1 MKFFPGYEI
10 WVGDFRPRKEEAPNI
25 AKSSKVWYNLFMAN
39 KKALKTIEKTKLEH
53 RKTVAKSVAGKI
65 VTEAKAVKKQTADN
79 DNAWKEILDEHYFPK
94 FLQFYFPNTFR
105 MIDFGKPIEFLDKE
119 FQKIG
124 RDSAVGNKRVDKLV
138 KVFLKN
144 DQEKWILI
152 HVEIQGGE
160 DDDFAH
166 RLYVYHYRIHDR
178 YHKDVITLV
187 ILTDGNK
194 KFRPEKY
201 EVKYADTSITLRFGT
216 VKLLDYKP
224 EIAELEKNKNPFA
237 VITLAYLRL
246 IESKNDDAKKY
257 FWKRTL
263 IKSLYSKGYTQEN
276 IRQLYKFIDWIVTL
290 PKEMEE
296 KLVYE
301 IKDSEEEQNMPIVT
315 NMEKIAKIEMAMKM
329 LEKSMDIKT
338 IAEITG
344 LPEAEIKRLKATL
357 KKAA

>member
-1 MKFFPGYEI
+1 MK
-10 WVGDFRPRKEEAPNI
+10 
-25 AKSSKVWYNLFMAN
+25 
-39 KKALKTIEKTKLEH
+39 KKPTKTIEKTKPEH
-53 RKTVAKSVAGKI
+53 RKTAV
-65 VTEAKAVKKQTADN
+65 KAVAVKIATKAKVLKKQTADN

-94 FLQFYFPNTFR
+94 FLQFYFPDTFR
-105 MIDFGKPIEFLDKE
+105 IIDFGKPIEFLDKE

-124 RDSAVGNKRVDKLV
+124 RESAVGNKRVDKLV

-144 DQEKWILI
+144 GQEKWILI

-224 EIAELEKNKNPFA
+224 EIAELEESDNPFA
-237 VITLAYLRL
+237 IITLTYLRL

-263 IKSLYSKGYTQEN
+263 IKSLYNKGYTQEN

-290 PKEMEE
+290 PEELEE
-296 KLVYE
+296 KIVCE
-301 IKDSEEEQNMPIVT
+301 IKDSEEEDGMSIIT
-315 NMEKIAKIEMAMKM
+315 SIERLSK
-329 LEKSMDIKT
+329 LETAIGLYEDGVN
-338 IAEITG
+338 AEIILKRTG
-344 LPEAEIKRLKATL
+344 YTVKEVKEEIKRRNQLAKQ
-357 KKAA
+357 AA